1 MNDKLND
8 RMYSMKSIAKYLNDR
23 TITDYIFRLSLLAKS
38 VFKWNN
44 LPNGIDEKHIEK
56 YLYTDGSC
64 LFFKDDTKGYMVARC
79 TGTNTVNEYD
89 EPTTVRPTATN
100 YIPEKD
106 YENNVDSYVIR
117 NNDDMIPT
125 SYTTDLFAYKL
136 AKIDRTIDVNIE
148 SLQMPI
154 IIKCSDKQKLSLKKV
169 ISQKQDNEPVIWA
182 DKGLDLEG
190 VEVLDLKPSI
200 VFDKLAIHKQ
210 RVWNEYMTFI
220 GINNSNQDKRE
231 RLVADEVDA
240 NNEQIEQSAHV
251 MLKARQEACKRIND
265 IFGLKGKDAISV
277 ELRKLSYEE
286 IEEITGINK
295 DGEIND

>member
-1 MNDKLND
+1 MNDKMND
-8 RMYSMKSIAKYLNDR
+8 RMFSMKSIAKYLNDR
-23 TITDYIFRLSLLAKS
+23 TLTDYIFRLSLLAKS

-64 LFFKDDTKGYMVARC
+64 LFFEDETKGLMVARC
-79 TGTNTVNEYD
+79 VSTNNVNEYD
-89 EPTTVRPTATN
+89 EPTMVRPTATN
-100 YIPEKD
+100 YSPNKD
-106 YENNVDSYVIR
+106 YENNIDSYVIR

-125 SYTTDLFAYKL
+125 SYTTDLYAYKL

-169 ISQKQDNEPVIWA
+169 IQQKQDNEPVIWA

-240 NNEQIEQSAHV
+240 NNEQIEQSAQV
-251 MLKARQEACKRIND
+251 MLKARKEACKRINK
-265 IFGLKGKDAISV
+265 IFGTNISV
-277 ELRKLSYEE
+277 ELRKLSEEE
-286 IEEITGINK
+286 IEEITGISK
-295 DGEIND
+295 DGVIND